1 MEKIDECYQKHCEL
15 MITVS
20 DLQNLITKW
29 QERVNNPSQPFAY
42 KNGIGECIY
51 DLNQLISR
59 SIQEELTYED
69 FLSMEA
75 DSYLSTMEAHEAVA

>member
-1 MEKIDECYQKHCEL
+1 

-20 DLQNLITKW
+20 DIQQLINKW
-29 QERVNNPSQPFAY
+29 QERVDNPSQPFAY

-51 DLNQLISR
+51 DLNQLILH
-59 SIQEELTYED
+59 SIQEELSYED

-75 DSYLSTMEAHEAVA
+75 DSYLSSLESHEKVA

>member
-1 MEKIDECYQKHCEL
+1 
-15 MITVS
+15 MITVF
-20 DLQNLITKW
+20 DVQQLISKW
-29 QERVNNPSQPFAY
+29 QERIDNPSQPFAY

-51 DLNQLISR
+51 DLNCLISR

-75 DSYLSTMEAHEAVA
+75 DSYFSSMEAHEAIA